1 MTQVRVVAALV
12 FALAASTA
20 FAQYPAPAPAP
31 APATAPAP
39 AAAPSA
45 APAAAAVDNS
55 KCDKPDP
62 HPGKFASPEKMRS
75 WNREVAAWQD
85 CMKKY
90 ISDLQGKA
98 DVAVKSANGAVA
110 DSNAAIAAYNA
121 TVKELQ
127 AQADAAK

>member
-12 FALAASTA
+12 ALAASTA

-31 APATAPAP
+31 AAPAP
-39 AAAPSA
+39 AAAAAPAA

-62 HPGKFASPEKMRS
+62 HPGKFASPEKMRG
-75 WNREVAAWQD
+75 WNKEVAAWQD

-90 ISDLQGKA
+90 ITELQGKA
-98 DVAVKSANGAVA
+98 DVAVKGANSAVA

-121 TVKELQ
+121 TVKDLQ

>member
-20 FAQYPAPAPAP
+20 FAQTPA
-31 APATAPAP
+31 
-39 AAAPSA
+39 A
-45 APAAAAVDNS
+45 APAAAAPAAPAVDNS
-55 KCDKPDP
+55 KCDKPDQ

-75 WNREVAAWQD
+75 WNKEVAAWQD

-98 DVAVKSANGAVA
+98 DVAVKGANSAVA

-127 AQADAAK
+127 AQADAVK